1 MLIITKTKT
10 LNLKKSVKTFKSRYR
25 QYLERR
31 KQKEP
36 AGGQGNIDIGIIN
49 ELIPAL
55 KGMQFNNQPKKKRK
69 IREKDYKVVNLHDL
83 EKTKGDGIE
92 VNYAE
97 FLNVDVKYPLSH
109 TEGAENEPVYAWASI
124 AWNPELNSLEYTVVE
139 PEITEIEKKNISRI
153 KNAIEEKINIHFE
166 SIHKTAAESY
176 LRHLIDQIMRQYEIK
191 LSPELKA
198 KYDYYLLR
206 SFIDLDKLQPVM
218 NDPNIEDISCDGVNI
233 PIFVYHRN
241 PKFGSL
247 KTSVMFKSKEE
258 LDDFVMKLAQRC
270 GKTISVAEPVMQ
282 GALPDGSRVQAT
294 LETDIAKRGSNF
306 TIRKFTKEPMTPI
319 HLMEYGTLDAKMLA
333 YLWFVIEHNR
343 SILVCGPTASGKTT
357 LLNALSLF
365 IRPGMKIVSIEDTP
379 ELRLP
384 HMHWIPE
391 IAREGISSYAGGSE
405 KKLGEVS
412 MFDLL
417 RGALRQRP
425 DYLIVGE
432 VRGKEAFILFQAMA
446 TGHAGLST
454 MHADSLEKVIDRL
467 TTPPIQLP
475 SSLLETLD
483 MIVFAKRLRYRDH
496 NVRRTTEIHEINYY
510 DSDEKYLDSSRVFK
524 WNASVDSFK
533 IDEDSELLG
542 RLCRDEGI
550 TETKLKS
557 EILNRIKVLKWM
569 KANEIKDYRQV
580 GETLRRYYSNPQ
592 EIMNIIE
599 AE

>member
-1 MLIITKTKT
+1 MITKTKKLS
-10 LNLKKSVKTFKSRYR
+10 LNKSVKAFKSRYKNHIAR
-25 QYLERR
+25 QKVDSLPSR
-31 KQKEP
+31 
-36 AGGQGNIDIGIIN
+36 GDIDIDIVN
-49 ELIPAL
+49 QLIPAL
-55 KGMQFNNQPKKKRK
+55 KGMQFGQQSNKKKHK
-69 IREKDYKVVNLHDL
+69 VREKDYKIVNLHDL
-83 EKTKGDGIE
+83 EKSTGEGIDID
-92 VNYAE
+92 YAE
-97 FLNVDVKYPLSH
+97 FQSIDIKYTLTPAQVN
-109 TEGAENEPVYAWASI
+109 GNERVYAWANIVWEPEEKSLKY
-124 AWNPELNSLEYTVVE
+124 NVLEPEL
-139 PEITEIEKKNISRI
+139 TEIDKKAIAII
-153 KNAIEEKINIHFE
+153 KNAIEEKINVHFE
-166 SIHKTAAESY
+166 SVHRQAAEKYISQM
-176 LRHLIDQIMRQYEIK
+176 IEQIIRQYEMK
-191 LSPELKA
+191 LTVEQRN
-198 KYDYYLLR
+198 KYNYYLLR
-206 SFIDLDKLQPVM
+206 NFIDLDRLQPIL
-218 NDPNIEDISCDGVNI
+218 NDPNVEDISCDGVDI

-247 KTSVMFKSKEE
+247 STSVSFGTKEE

-270 GKTISVAEPVMQ
+270 GKTISVAEPVLQ

-306 TIRKFTKEPMTPI
+306 TIRKFTKEPMTPV

-384 HMHWIPE
+384 HVHWIPE
-391 IAREGISSYAGGSE
+391 IAREGISSYAGGE
-405 KKLGEVS
+405 KRLGEVS

-417 RGALRQRP
+417 RAALRQRP

-475 SSLLETLD
+475 ASLLETLD
-483 MIVFAKRLRYRDH
+483 LIVFAKRLRYRNH
-496 NVRRTTEIHEINYY
+496 NIRRTTEIHEINYY
-510 DSDEKYLDSSRVFK
+510 DSDDKYLDSSRVFR
-524 WNASVDSFK
+524 WDASLDIFN
-533 IDEDSELLG
+533 IDEDSDLLG

-550 TETKLKS
+550 TESKLKA
-557 EILNRIKVLKWM
+557 EIVNRVKVLKWM
-569 KANEIKDYRQV
+569 KENDVKDYRQV
-580 GETLRRYYSNPQ
+580 GDVISQYYSSPQ
-592 EIMNIIE
+592 KVINAIE

>member
-1 MLIITKTKT
+1 MITKKKT
-10 LNLKKSVKTFKSRYR
+10 LSLKKSVKAFKARYR
-25 QYLERR
+25 GHLAR
-31 KQKEP
+31 QKVEVDAP
-36 AGGQGNIDIGIIN
+36 SGSGEINIDIVN
-49 ELIPAL
+49 KLLPAL
-55 KGMQFNNQPKKKRK
+55 KGMQSNQPSKKKRK
-69 IREKDYKVVNLHDL
+69 VREKDYNIVDLHDL
-83 EKTKGDGIE
+83 EKSTGAGIDIDYTEFQKISTK
-92 VNYAE
+92 YALTPVE
-97 FLNVDVKYPLSH
+97 ASGNDH
-109 TEGAENEPVYAWASI
+109 VYAWANI
-124 AWNPELNSLEYTVVE
+124 AWNPDTESLIYSVLE
-139 PEITEIEKKNISRI
+139 PELTEIEKKNISRI
-153 KNAIEEKINIHFE
+153 KNAIEEKINVHFE
-166 SIHKTAAESY
+166 SVHKQAAEKY
-176 LRHLIDQIMRQYEIK
+176 IGKLIERIIAQYGMK
-191 LSPELKA
+191 LTADERN
-198 KYDYYLLR
+198 KYNYYLLR
-206 SFIDLDKLQPVM
+206 NFIDFDKLQPIL
-218 NDPNIEDISCDGVNI
+218 NDPNIEDISCDGIDI

-247 KTSVMFKSKEE
+247 KTDVSFKTKDE

-270 GKTISVAEPVMQ
+270 GKTISVAEPVLQ

-294 LETDIAKRGSNF
+294 LETDIATRGSNF
-306 TIRKFTKEPMTPI
+306 TIRKFTKEPMTPM

-365 IRPGMKIVSIEDTP
+365 IRPNMKIVSIEDTP

-384 HMHWIPE
+384 HVHWIPE
-391 IAREGISSYAGGSE
+391 IAREGISSYAGGN

-467 TTPPIQLP
+467 TTPPIELP

-483 MIVFAKRLRYRDH
+483 LIVFAKRMRYRNH
-496 NVRRTTEIHEINYY
+496 NVRRSTEIHEINYY

-524 WNASVDSFK
+524 WDASCDTFNF
-533 IDEDSELLG
+533 DEDSDLLG

-550 TETKLKS
+550 SESKLKS
-557 EILNRIKVLKWM
+557 EIMNRIKVLNWM
-569 KANEIKDYRQV
+569 KEHNVKDYKEV
-580 GETLRRYYSNPQ
+580 GSVISQYYSGPQ
-592 EIMNIIE
+592 RIMTIIE
-599 AE
+599 EE

>member
-1 MLIITKTKT
+1 MLIITKAKT

-69 IREKDYKVVNLHDL
+69 TREKDYKVVNLHDL

-124 AWNPELNSLEYTVVE
+124 AWNPEQNSLEYTVVE

-166 SIHKTAAESY
+166 TIHKNAAENY
-176 LRHLIDQIMRQYEIK
+176 LRHLIDQIMRQYEMK
-191 LSPELKA
+191 LAPELRA

-247 KTSVMFKSKEE
+247 KTSVVFESKEE

-384 HMHWIPE
+384 HVHWIPE
-391 IAREGISSYAGGSE
+391 IAREGISSYASGGE

-483 MIVFAKRLRYRDH
+483 MIIFTKRLRYRNH
-496 NVRRTTEIHEINYY
+496 NVRRTTEIDEINYY

-580 GETLRRYYSNPQ
+580 GETFHRYYSNPQ
-592 EIMNIIE
+592 EIMNRIE

>member
-1 MLIITKTKT
+1 MITKKNT
-10 LNLKKSVKTFKSRYR
+10 LNLKKIVKTFKSRYKG
-25 QYLERR
+25 YLA
-31 KQKEP
+31 KQKKNEP
-36 AGGQGNIDIGIIN
+36 RESRNIDIDIIN
-49 ELIPAL
+49 QLIPAL
-55 KGMQFNNQPKKKRK
+55 KGMQFGQEPKKKHK
-69 IREKDYKVVNLHDL
+69 IRKKDYKTINLQDL
-83 EKTKGDGIE
+83 EKTTGEGIDVDYTE
-92 VNYAE
+92 LQNI
-97 FLNVDVKYPLSH
+97 DVKYPL
-109 TEGAENEPVYAWASI
+109 TPPQAQGNERVYAWARI
-124 AWNPELNSLEYTVVE
+124 MWNPETKSLKYNVIE
-139 PEITEIEKKNISRI
+139 PELTEIDKKNISRI
-153 KNAIEEKINIHFE
+153 KNTIEEKINIHFE
-166 SIHKTAAESY
+166 SVHRKAAENY
-176 LRHLIDQIMRQYEIK
+176 INQLIDQIIRQYEMK
-191 LSPELKA
+191 LTPEQKN
-198 KYDYYLLR
+198 KYNYHLLR
-206 SFIDLDKLQPVM
+206 NFIDLDKLQPIQ

-233 PIFVYHRN
+233 PLFVYHRN
-241 PKFGSL
+241 PKFGSIS
-247 KTSVMFKSKEE
+247 TNVSFETKEE

-270 GKTISVAEPVMQ
+270 GKTISVAEPVLQ

-306 TIRKFTKEPMTPI
+306 TIRKFTKEPMTPM

-333 YLWFVIEHNR
+333 YLWFVIEHNK

-391 IAREGISSYAGGSE
+391 IAREGISSYAGGE
-405 KKLGEVS
+405 KRLGEVS

-483 MIVFAKRLRYRDH
+483 LIVFAKRLRYRNH
-496 NVRRTTEIHEINYY
+496 NVRRTTEIHEINHY

-524 WNASVDSFK
+524 WDASFDTFT

-550 TETKLKS
+550 TELKLKS
-557 EILNRIKVLKWM
+557 EIMNRIKVLKWM
-569 KANEIKDYRQV
+569 KENDVKDYRQV
-580 GETLRRYYSNPQ
+580 GEVISRYYSNPQ
-592 EIMNIIE
+592 EIINIIE
-599 AE
+599 EE